1 MWSLSPPVLIA
12 LAATVAVAS
21 GASGSIGYKLGRAS
35 GDKDVRAMLEAGQK
49 VLALRDKQIKVN
61 LRMYREDIATANR
74 RKPSSVYCGPN
85 NGVPETPGGTAGA
98 GAAESNR
105 RTDGTDLGSHD
116 YGPELR
122 AARDALMMCNA
133 LIEVVK

>member
-61 LRMYREDIATANR
+61 LRMYREDIAAVSR
-74 RKPSSVYCGPN
+74 RHPKRVFFCPPGDVS
-85 NGVPETPGGTAGA
+85 ETPGGTAGA
-98 GAAESNR
+98 GGS
-105 RTDGTDLGSHD
+105 DGDRFD
-116 YGPELR
+116 YGPHLR
-122 AARDALMMCNA
+122 AARDALIRCNA